1 MTRERQNFAPNNYVK
16 IHVWQPAALSLYGE
30 AIKRIDHI
38 GSYACRNV
46 NHAADGRLS
55 EHAYAK

>member
-1 MTRERQNFAPNNYVK
+1 MALALAMSER
-16 IHVWQPAALSLYGE
+16 HVWQPAALSLYGE

-55 EHAYAK
+55 EHPYAK